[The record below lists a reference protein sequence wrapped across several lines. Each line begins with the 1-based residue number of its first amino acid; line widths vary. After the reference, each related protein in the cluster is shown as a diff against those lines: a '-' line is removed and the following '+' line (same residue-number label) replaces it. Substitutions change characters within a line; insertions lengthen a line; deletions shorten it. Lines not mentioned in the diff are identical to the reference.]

1 MPQVKMANPA
11 GHLLLVNGGKKMRK
25 RKPASSPTKRRKRN
39 PSTGKTRRV
48 SIKVNGRKRYNRK
61 RNPSTL
67 AGMGLIS
74 DAFYAAAGGLLT
86 AFVRGIVPISFG
98 GAVGDAAI
106 QAGVAI
112 GLGELTGRFW
122 NRNAGKMVTLG
133 GVTVAAT
140 NLLSGYG
147 LTPQALFAP
156 KPVAKAAQPGANA
169 AGMGDIGVFPR
180 FGTPDPYYGTAVR
193 VGMGDIALRP
203 RA

>member
-1 MPQVKMANPA
+1 MPQVKMVNPA

-25 RKPASSPTKRRKRN
+25 RKPATTPKRRKRN
-39 PSTGKTRRV
+39 PSAAKTRKV
-48 SIKVNGRKRYNRK
+48 SIKVNGRKRYTAKR

-86 AFVRGIVPISFG
+86 AFVRGMVPLSFG
-98 GAVGDAAI
+98 GQLGDTAI
-106 QAGVAI
+106 QAGIAI

-147 LTPQALFAP
+147 ITPQALFSP
-156 KPVAKAAQPGANA
+156 KPVVKAVPAGANA
-169 AGMGDIGVFPR
+169 QGMGDIGLFQR
-180 FGTPDPYYGTAVR
+180 FGNPDPYYGSGVKLQ
-193 VGMGDIALRP
+193 GMGDIALRP
-203 RA
+203 R

>member
-1 MPQVKMANPA
+1 MPQVKLVNPA

-25 RKPASSPTKRRKRN
+25 RKAATAPTKRRKRN
-39 PSTGKTRRV
+39 PSAGKTRRV
-48 SIKVNGRKRYNRK
+48 SIKVNGRKRAPRR
-61 RNPSTL
+61 RNPSSL
-67 AGMGLIS
+67 AGMGLIT

-86 AFVRGIVPISFG
+86 NFVRGMVPINFG
-98 GAVGDAAI
+98 GQLGEAAI

-147 LTPQALFAP
+147 ITPQALFSP
-156 KPVAKAAQPGANA
+156 KPAVKAVPAAATAQ
-169 AGMGDIGVFPR
+169 GMGDIGLFPR
-180 FGTPDPYYGTAVR
+180 FGAPDPYYGSGVKLQ
-193 VGMGDIALRP
+193 GMGDIALRP
-203 RA
+203 R